1 MQPTPLLRLFD
12 LSAILEG
19 SLMKSVIAAAV
30 AALCLPAVAWAAP
43 VTHFAPTASPV
54 PGQPTPPLST
64 AVMAGDTL
72 YVSGVLDIDPVSR
85 QPAQT
90 AEAGARIVLDALK
103 RGVEAGGLTMNDL
116 VYVQIFATDL
126 TWFAKFNE
134 VYRTYF
140 TGPFPARAFIG
151 TSQLL
156 SGAHFEI
163 VGVAV
168 RK

>member
-1 MQPTPLLRLFD
+1 
-12 LSAILEG
+12 
-19 SLMKSVIAAAV
+19 MKPAIAAAA
-30 AALCLPAVAWAAP
+30 AALCLLPVAASAAQ
-43 VTHFAPTASPV
+43 VTHFAPTTSPV

-72 YVSGVLDIDPVSR
+72 YVSGVLDIDPATR
-85 QPAQT
+85 QPAT
-90 AEAGARIVLDALK
+90 TPEAGAKIVLDALK

-126 TWFAKFNE
+126 TWFGKFNE

-140 TGPFPARAFIG
+140 TGPFPARAFLG

-168 RK
+168 KK